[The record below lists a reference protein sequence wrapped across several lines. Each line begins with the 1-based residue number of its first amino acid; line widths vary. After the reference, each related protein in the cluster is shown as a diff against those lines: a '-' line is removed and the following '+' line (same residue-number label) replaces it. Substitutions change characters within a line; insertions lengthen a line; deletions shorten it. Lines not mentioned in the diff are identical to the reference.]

1 MIDASASILGTV
13 QLTFICRRPNVHR
26 ALAELPVGLPNGDMN
41 CRSLGHG
48 WREFQGKDA
57 YVRKVFQEELTQVG
71 EQLVEI
77 SRLVS
82 EAIGKATTSF
92 QVADVDLAQDV
103 IAADARIDFLQNS
116 LDERAIDILALQG
129 PVASDLRMLVGSLRM
144 SASLERMGDLA
155 RHIAQLARLRFP
167 STVIPAGMT
176 ETFNKM
182 AELDQQI
189 ADKLTELLET
199 RDLEVARD
207 ILKANTAINDLHLS
221 VFNAIARSDWQE
233 SPATTVDVALASR
246 YFERFADHGVSV
258 AQKVTYLVTGA
269 WQPNGIEHS

>member
-1 MIDASASILGTV
+1 M
-13 QLTFICRRPNVHR
+13 
-26 ALAELPVGLPNGDMN
+26 
-41 CRSLGHG
+41 
-48 WREFQGKDA
+48 
-57 YVRKVFQEELTQVG
+57 RKVFQEELTQVG
-71 EQLVEI
+71 DQLIEI

-82 EAIGKATTSF
+82 EAIDKATTSLEI
-92 QVADVDLAQDV
+92 ADVDMAQDV

-129 PVASDLRMLVGSLRM
+129 PVASDLRMIVGSLRM

-167 STVIPAGMT
+167 ATVIPASLTG
-176 ETFNKM
+176 TFKQL
-182 AELDQQI
+182 AELDQLI
-189 ADKLTELLET
+189 ADKLIELLET

-207 ILKANTAINDLHLS
+207 ILKANIAVDDLHLS
-221 VFNAIARSDWQE
+221 VFKAIAAPEWAE

-258 AQKVTYLVTGA
+258 TRKVTYLVTGE
-269 WQPNGIEHS
+269 WQPQSLGEG

>member
-1 MIDASASILGTV
+1 
-13 QLTFICRRPNVHR
+13 
-26 ALAELPVGLPNGDMN
+26 
-41 CRSLGHG
+41 
-48 WREFQGKDA
+48 
-57 YVRKVFQEELTQVG
+57 VRKVFQEELTQVG

-77 SRLVS
+77 SKLVS
-82 EAIGKATTSF
+82 EAIGKAVTAF
-92 QVADVDLAQDV
+92 EGADIDLAEDV

-129 PVASDLRMLVGSLRM
+129 PVASDLRMIVGSLRM

-155 RHIAQLARLRFP
+155 RHLAQLARLRYP
-167 STVIPAGMT
+167 AAVIPGPLQ
-176 ETFNKM
+176 ETFRSF
-182 AELDQQI
+182 AEQDLLI
-189 ADKLTELLET
+189 ATKLTELLET

-207 ILKANTAINDLHLS
+207 IMKANSAVNDLHLS
-221 VFNAIARSDWQE
+221 VFKAIARRDWQE

-269 WQPNGIEHS
+269 WQPNSTEHS

>member
-1 MIDASASILGTV
+1 MNRIRAAVAAAGSFRGEDA
-13 QLTFICRRPNVHR
+13 H
-26 ALAELPVGLPNGDMN
+26 
-41 CRSLGHG
+41 
-48 WREFQGKDA
+48 
-57 YVRKVFQEELTQVG
+57 VRKVFQEELTQVG

-77 SRLVS
+77 SKLVS
-82 EAIGKATTSF
+82 EAIEKATTAF
-92 QVADVDLAQDV
+92 EGADIDLAEDV

-129 PVASDLRMLVGSLRM
+129 PVASDLRMIVGSLRM

-155 RHIAQLARLRFP
+155 RHLAQLARLRYP
-167 STVIPAGMT
+167 ATVVPAQLR
-176 ETFNKM
+176 ETFKSL
-182 AELDQQI
+182 AEQDLLI
-189 ADKLTELLET
+189 ATKLTVLLET

-207 ILKANTAINDLHLS
+207 IMKANSTINDLHLS
-221 VFNAIARSDWQE
+221 VFKAVARADWQE

-269 WQPNGIEHS
+269 WQPNSIEHS

>member
-1 MIDASASILGTV
+1 M
-13 QLTFICRRPNVHR
+13 
-26 ALAELPVGLPNGDMN
+26 
-41 CRSLGHG
+41 
-48 WREFQGKDA
+48 
-57 YVRKVFQEELTQVG
+57 RKVFQEELAQVG

-77 SRLVS
+77 SKLVT
-82 EAIGKATTSF
+82 EAIGKATTAF
-92 QVADVDLAQDV
+92 DGADIDLAEDV

-129 PVASDLRMLVGSLRM
+129 PVASDLRMIVGSLRM
-144 SASLERMGDLA
+144 SASLRADGRPRPPPRPA
-155 RHIAQLARLRFP
+155 RPAPLPGHRGPAQLR
-167 STVIPAGMT
+167 
-176 ETFNKM
+176 ETFKSF
-182 AELDQQI
+182 AEHDLLI
-189 ADKLTELLET
+189 AEKLTVLLET

-207 ILKANTAINDLHLS
+207 IMKANTAVNDLHLS
-221 VFNAIARSDWQE
+221 VFKAIARSDWQE